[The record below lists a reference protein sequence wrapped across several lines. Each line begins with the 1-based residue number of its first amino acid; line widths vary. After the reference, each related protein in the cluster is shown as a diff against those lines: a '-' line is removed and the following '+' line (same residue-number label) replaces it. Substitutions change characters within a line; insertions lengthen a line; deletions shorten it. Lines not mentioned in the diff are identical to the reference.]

1 MEHNVEK
8 DKWQIQLD
16 KQLIIINECQKSKQL
31 TSCTSCKEILDCKIR
46 DTYVNAVYESMNKGT
61 GGGFEF

>member
-1 MEHNVEK
+1 VENNQK
-8 DKWQIQLD
+8 DKWELALD
-16 KQLIIINECQKSKQL
+16 EKLKELKKCQEDKNLNSCLKCELILN
-31 TSCTSCKEILDCKIR
+31 CKIR